1 MNKYLLEYIIMFIFV
16 MIIILVLHFN
26 KNNCIKNGGSVMTN
40 SIGIYE
46 KCIYGGKRWKEK

>member
-26 KNNCIKNGGSVMTN
+26 KNNCIKNGGN
-40 SIGIYE
+40 RR
-46 KCIYGGKRWKEK
+46 KDYGKTINL